1 LPVVAKASSHVLTIG
16 VSAQKASLVKV
27 AIGARITS
35 RRRGARRGDKTDA
48 REHHSTPTKAE

>member
-35 RRRGARRGDKTDA
+35 RRRARRGDKTDA